1 MTQQTCALTAEGYVD
16 IEAEIPLADLDVG
29 DTVLTPVKPDAP
41 DAPRTTHKV
50 IATLGYHH
58 VPTEHPTRLE
68 SFLIRIGAE
77 RLISGPKVES
87 VLVEGAD
94 GDLGLF
100 LLSFTPVLD
109 RVIF

>member
-1 MTQQTCALTAEGYVD
+1 MTQQTCALTTEGYVD
-16 IEAEIPLADLDVG
+16 IEAEIPLAALEVG
-29 DTVLTPVKPDAP
+29 DTVLTPVKP

-50 IATLGYHH
+50 IATLGQHH
-58 VPTEHPTRLE
+58 VPTEDPTRLE